1 MAAPERAGAFSPSAA
16 ATVPGGPVLIGLA
29 AAVMAGGRAALAYMA
44 DIAAVVLFA
53 AALLALL
60 RTFLGPLPAGAAFL
74 VTGALGLCLRRLMAA
89 YTPPCSWKWGRRAC
103 FCRFP
108 LLRPGRGGSRGR
120 EARISD
126 PAGLAFRPRRA
137 DPRPGAGVPRLR
149 QPVRS
154 GARGRGQRKLR
165 LFRQRG
171 GRGYRDYS

>member
-89 YTPPCSWKWGRRAC
+89 YTPSLLMEMGAEGLFFVVFLFL
-103 FCRFP
+103 FC
-108 LLRPGRGGSRGR
+108 LCQT
-120 EARISD
+120 
-126 PAGLAFRPRRA
+126 PAGYENLGTRSTAMVTKR
-137 DPRPGAGVPRLR
+137 DPTEMAPPSRNWASVWRLR
-149 QPVRS
+149 RRLDQQTTEKVSSPQ
-154 GARGRGQRKLR
+154 GKTPPPRK
-165 LFRQRG
+165 
-171 GRGYRDYS
+171 